1 MKKIKKK
8 LFLDSETVTR
18 LQSNEMMQIKGG
30 FTYKKV
36 KKYTLAQKDFKMALK
51 LEGTERNKKAVL
63 DIERF
68 ME

>member
-30 FTYKKV
+30 FTSI
-36 KKYTLAQKDFKMALK
+36 
-51 LEGTERNKKAVL
+51 GRCCHSRNRPTDCATTGASSCQGS
-63 DIERF
+63 
-68 ME
+68 